1 MIKNVIIGILAAAV
15 VAGGIAYY
23 WSGRQPVPSELGVP
37 IYPGA
42 QTDTD
47 SFAARLSPR
56 DRAKLVK
63 AVTYRTGA
71 PPANVISFYKEQLKG
86 KTEILET
93 SRRGIPSAV
102 FRTQVDGK
110 PKIIMI
116 TSNEDSQKTEITIS
130 TIAPP
135 E

>member
-1 MIKNVIIGILAAAV
+1 MKNAVLGILAAAV
-15 VAGGIAYY
+15 IAGGFVYF
-23 WSGRQPVPSELGVP
+23 WSRRQSAPIEVGVP

-47 SFAARLSPR
+47 SFEAHLSPR
-56 DRAKLVK
+56 DRARLVK
-63 AVTYRTGA
+63 AVTYRTDD

-86 KTEILET
+86 KTEVLET

-116 TSNEDSQKTEITIS
+116 TSNEDTQKTEIAIGTITS
-130 TIAPP
+130 PQ
-135 E
+135 